1 MAAAKSSRLVGL
13 VLVAIMIVLL
23 AGCTPDPNGPGLLTP
38 SEKPIIDVP
47 VLTPVYRLVGPEG
60 ETLQYI
66 YEFELEGKH
75 CVLAVDAFYYSATS
89 YSETNAAS
97 TIDCSD

>member
-1 MAAAKSSRLVGL
+1 MTNKYVTLCILLVFLAG
-13 VLVAIMIVLL
+13 LL
-23 AGCTPDPNGPGLLTP
+23 AGCTPDPNGPGLTNP
-38 SEKPIIDVP
+38 QERPIIDVP
-47 VLTPVYRLVGPEG
+47 ILDPVYRLVGAEG

-66 YEFELEGKH
+66 YEFDSLEGKH